1 MKNGSRI
8 ALIIVIITVLIVIAA
23 IGVTSYILKNKTT
36 DVEEKEHRTGAVY
49 DKKINSITIKYYNGY
64 NVATGDAISDTIPA
78 YKIELKGKDLEKASK
93 LVKSLTYYKI
103 PEEDG
108 CDEKVNCISHIYDQY
123 ELIIN
128 NEFSLYLDK
137 EYGFVTEPYD
147 TFKVPEEL
155 YKMATVKVEDNN
167 KKNVYKQLNGKRY
180 SILYG
185 NERYEVKDSK
195 YVEELSKY
203 DYYKINAKD
212 EEFKEDTIEY
222 ILDLGD
228 GRKIDLYRASV
239 LSRMNEKDG
248 SHYYIHSGDLAK
260 LVEKIYKNSK
270 VKTATDNV
278 SIITVT
284 YQGNK
289 YTIED
294 QNKINEIVNELNY
307 LEYNDYNYSR
317 TMSESDFDDSYIIIN
332 INRTKYVIPG
342 EKYIG
347 NRNFID
353 ASGKVYDVSGL
364 HNSMTEKYVKELVN
378 YKE

>member
-1 MKNGSRI
+1 MKNGNRI
-8 ALIIVIITVLIVIAA
+8 VLIIVIITVLFVIAA
-23 IGVTSYILKNKTT
+23 IGITSYILKNKTT
-36 DVEEKEHRTGAVY
+36 TIEETEHREGLVY
-49 DKKINSITIKYYNGY
+49 NKKINSITIKYYNGY
-64 NVATGDAISDTIPA
+64 NIATGDAISDTIPA
-78 YKIELKGKDLEKASK
+78 FKVELKGKDLEKVSK

-108 CDEKVNCISHIYDQY
+108 CENSKDCLNTIFDNY
-123 ELIIN
+123 ELIVN

-137 EYGFVTEPYD
+137 EYGFVTEPYN
-147 TFKVPEEL
+147 TFKVPEDL
-155 YKMATVKVEDNN
+155 YKMISNKVEENN
-167 KKNVYKQLNGKRY
+167 KKNVYKQLNSKKLL
-180 SILYG
+180 ILHG
-185 NERYEVKDSK
+185 NERYEVKDTV

-212 EEFKEDTIEY
+212 EEFKEETIEY

-228 GRKIDLYRASV
+228 GRTIDLYHASV

-248 SHYYIHSGDLAK
+248 THYYIHSGDLAE

-270 VKTATDNV
+270 IKIVTENV

-294 QNKINEIVNELNY
+294 QNKINEIVNELKY
-307 LEYNDYNYSR
+307 LEYNDYNYSSK
-317 TMSESDFDDSYIIIN
+317 MSETDFGDSDIIIN
-332 INRTKYVIPG
+332 VNKTKYIIPG
-342 EKYIG
+342 EMYIG
-347 NRNFID
+347 NRYFID
-353 ASGKVYDVSGL
+353 VTGKVYNVSGL
-364 HNSMTEKYVKELVN
+364 SNSMTEKYVKELVN